1 MLLCDVGNTSF
12 HFYDSDKIYTHS
24 AETFDPSQI
33 LEEVN
38 FICVNPHVIGLL
50 NGLENWTNLADSIDI
65 SKYYETMGID
75 RIMACEAIENG
86 VIVDAGSAITI
97 DIVRDG
103 VFEGGFIYPGVKAMS
118 ETYSKISSR
127 LDYNFNF
134 EIDFTKLPKNS
145 QDSIT
150 YGYLKPFYSE
160 VVSYGMDIYLTG
172 GDAEKLSSIFPS
184 AKLDHALIFKG
195 MKKVLS
201 RAHKTLSKI

>member
-12 HFYDSDKIYTHS
+12 HFYDNGKIYTHS
-24 AETFDPSQI
+24 AETFDPSKI
-33 LEEVN
+33 SEEVS
-38 FICVNPHVIGLL
+38 FICVNPHIIRLL
-50 NGLENWTNLADSIDI
+50 NGLENWTNLADSVDI

-75 RIMACEAIENG
+75 RIMACEAIESG
-86 VIVDAGSAITI
+86 VVVDAGSAITI
-97 DIVRDG
+97 DVVRDG

-134 EIDFTKLPKNS
+134 DIDFKKLPKNS

-160 VVSYGMDIYLTG
+160 VTSYSMDIYLTG
-172 GDAEKLSSIFPS
+172 GDAEKLNQIFPS

-195 MKKVLS
+195 MKKVIS
-201 RAHKTLSKI
+201 SIESD